1 MSTNIEHE
9 DRIRLLALAVARN
22 RVGPDDPVDEV
33 LLRENVSPAEFERLL
48 TDPVFTRHVK
58 TFVAELEASGFS
70 FAAKCRVLAEDVVHT
85 LHKLAS
91 NDEEPAAARVKAIE
105 NLVDWGGLS
114 NKAAQA
120 QTPGAGA
127 YQLVINFH
135 GQKETF
141 SGVTLEH
148 PHTLPGVLSA
158 AAADAPID
166 PDYA

>member
-1 MSTNIEHE
+1 MNENLMHE
-9 DRIRLLALAVARN
+9 DRLRMLALAVARN
-22 RVGPDDPVDEV
+22 RVGPDDPVEEV
-33 LLRENVSPAEFERLL
+33 LAREGVTPQEFDRLL
-48 TDPVFTRHVK
+48 ADPVFTKHVK
-58 TFVAELEASGFS
+58 SFVAELEASGFS
-70 FAAKCRVLAEDVVHT
+70 FASKCRVLAEDVVHS
-85 LHKLAS
+85 LYHLAR
-91 NDEEPAAARVKAIE
+91 NEDEPAAARVKAVE
-105 NLVDWGGLS
+105 NLVEWGGLAS
-114 NKAAQA
+114 KAAQA

-141 SGVTLEH
+141 SGVTIDQ